1 MHLHSHFCPSCGE
14 ALIPGM
20 CPVEKR
26 GFLSRYRLCPN
37 CSVRAERS
45 GGLFIVFGL
54 ALAVAGSFVM
64 PFDALAA
71 VVGFGMCVFGVL
83 RLSRQFAAHR
93 RWLRSQ
99 EAEPGV
105 PACGSLG
112 ATGGKPGITS
122 DEASEG

>member
-1 MHLHSHFCPSCGE
+1 MHLHSHFCPSCGK
-14 ALIPGM
+14 ALSPGM
-20 CPVEKR
+20 CPVEMR
-26 GFLSRYRLCPN
+26 GFLSRYHLCRR

-54 ALAVAGSFVM
+54 ALAAASSFVM

-99 EAEPGV
+99 EGGPSGSPSDNPGAPGRKPGV
-105 PACGSLG
+105 P
-112 ATGGKPGITS
+112 TQPRF
-122 DEASEG
+122 

>member
-1 MHLHSHFCPSCGE
+1 
-14 ALIPGM
+14 M

-26 GFLSRYRLCPN
+26 GFLSRYLLCQN

-64 PFDALAA
+64 PFEAAAA
-71 VVGFGMCVFGVL
+71 VVGFGMCAFGGL

-93 RWLRSQ
+93 RWLVSHSAGAAGAPKDASASSER
-99 EAEPGV
+99 EPTIV
-105 PACGSLG
+105 D
-112 ATGGKPGITS
+112 KPPP
-122 DEASEG
+122 EP

>member
-1 MHLHSHFCPSCGE
+1 
-14 ALIPGM
+14 M

-26 GFLSRYRLCPN
+26 GFLSKYLLCPR
-37 CSVRAERS
+37 CAVRAERS

-64 PFDALAA
+64 PFGAVAA
-71 VVGFGMCVFGVL
+71 VIGFGICVLGVL

-99 EAEPGV
+99 EAAPSGFPSGNPGAPSRKPGV
-105 PACGSLG
+105 P
-112 ATGGKPGITS
+112 S
-122 DEASEG
+122 DQASEG